1 MKYRKL
7 DENGDMTFGAGLD
20 NYFIDSAEVVAQSVL
35 TRLRMWLREW
45 YLDTNDG
52 TPYYQQVLGKHT
64 QTEAVQAIYRRIRE
78 TAGVNRI
85 TEFSTAF
92 DPDTRRLRIE
102 VTLDTVYGEVRVNA
116 RSQKTSL
123 RR

>member
-20 NYFIDSAEVVAQSVL
+20 NYFIDSAEAVAQSVL

-64 QTEAVQAIYRRIRE
+64 QTEAVQDLSAYPRNCGRQSNYR
-78 TAGVNRI
+78 V
-85 TEFSTAF
+85 FYS
-92 DPDTRRLRIE
+92 
-102 VTLDTVYGEVRVNA
+102 VRP
-116 RSQKTSL
+116 
-123 RR
+123 

>member
-20 NYFIDSAEVVAQSVL
+20 NYFIDSAEAVAQSVF

-64 QTEAVQAIYRRIRE
+64 QTEAVQAIYQRIRN
-78 TAGVNRI
+78 TSGVNRI

-92 DPDTRRLRIE
+92 DPDTRRLRID
-102 VTLDTVYGEVRVNA
+102 VTLDTIYGEVKVNA
-116 RSQKTSL
+116 
-123 RR
+123 

>member
-7 DENGDMTFGAGLD
+7 DESGDMTFGSGLD
-20 NYFIDSAEVVAQSVL
+20 NYFIDSAEAVAQSVL
-35 TRLRMWLREW
+35 TRLRMWLHEW

-64 QTEAVQAIYRRIRE
+64 QTEAVQAIYQRIRE

-92 DPDTRRLRIE
+92 DPDTRKLRIE
-102 VTLDTVYGEVRVNA
+102 VTLDTVYGEVKVNA
-116 RSQKTSL
+116 
-123 RR
+123 